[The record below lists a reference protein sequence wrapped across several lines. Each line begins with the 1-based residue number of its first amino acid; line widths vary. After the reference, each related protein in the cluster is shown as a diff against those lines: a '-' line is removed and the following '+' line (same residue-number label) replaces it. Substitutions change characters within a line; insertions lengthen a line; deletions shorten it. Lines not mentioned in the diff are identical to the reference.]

1 MKCHCET
8 PPFNYQNYTELY
20 GGYDKKHG
28 HISVSECKKCKTRWL
43 KYLIEEEWQTS
54 SGRWWRVKLDTSSI
68 SIEIEDARQFIE
80 QQTEGFFG
88 GSFFGH
94 AGKALK
100 GKIRIQ

>member
-8 PPFNYQNYTELY
+8 PPFEYQNYTELY
-20 GGYDKKHG
+20 GGYDKKQG
-28 HISVSECKKCKTRWL
+28 HVSVSECNKCKTKWL

-54 SGRWWRVKLDTSSI
+54 SGRWWRVKLGTPSI
-68 SIEIEDARQFIE
+68 KIKNARKLIE
-80 QQTEGFFG
+80 QQTTGFFG

-94 AGKALK
+94 AGKSIE